1 MNEEETS
8 LAIGRPRRELDDPI
22 TSLLV
27 VINKLV
33 DIESTM
39 DYRGGK
45 IEEIQDNLHGIIDL
59 LEKSKK

>member
-1 MNEEETS
+1 MNEEETF
-8 LAIGRPRRELDDPI
+8 LAIGRPRKELDDPI
-22 TSLLV
+22 NSLLV

-45 IEEIQDNLHGIIDL
+45 IEEIQDNLHGIIGL

>member
-1 MNEEETS
+1 MNEEVTS
-8 LAIGRPRRELDDPI
+8 LAIDRPRNELDDPI
-22 TSLLV
+22 NSLLV

>member
-1 MNEEETS
+1 MNNEETS
-8 LAIGRPRRELDDPI
+8 LAIGRPDELDDPI
-22 TSLLV
+22 NSLLV

>member
-1 MNEEETS
+1 MNNEETS
-8 LAIGRPRRELDDPI
+8 LAISRPNELDDPI
-22 TSLLV
+22 NSLLV

>member
-8 LAIGRPRRELDDPI
+8 LAIDKPRKELDDPI
-22 TSLLV
+22 NSLLV

>member
-1 MNEEETS
+1 MNEEVTS
-8 LAIGRPRRELDDPI
+8 LAIGRPRNGLDDPI
-22 TSLLV
+22 NSLLV
-27 VINKLV
+27 VINMLV

-39 DYRGGK
+39 DNRDGK

>member
-8 LAIGRPRRELDDPI
+8 LAIGRPRKELDDPI
-22 TSLLV
+22 NSLLV

-45 IEEIQDNLHGIIDL
+45 IEEIQDSLHGIIDL
-59 LEKSKK
+59 LQKSKK

>member
-1 MNEEETS
+1 MNEEVTS
-8 LAIGRPRRELDDPI
+8 LAIGRPRNELDDPI
-22 TSLLV
+22 NSLLV

-39 DYRGGK
+39 DNRGGK